1 MENFFLEIP
10 SLDRK
15 QDALD
20 YLEENIKYGSDLNGI
35 GSIDK
40 WLEGISYEEWLLEQK
55 KKRK

>member
-1 MENFFLEIP
+1 MEKFFLEIP

-40 WLEGISYEEWLLEQK
+40 WLEGIS
-55 KKRK
+55 